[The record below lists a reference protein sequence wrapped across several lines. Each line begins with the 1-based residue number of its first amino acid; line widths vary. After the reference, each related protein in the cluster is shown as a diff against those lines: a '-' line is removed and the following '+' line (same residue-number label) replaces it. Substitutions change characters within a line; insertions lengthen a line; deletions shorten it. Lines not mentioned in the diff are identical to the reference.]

1 MNAAFLKKAL
11 PHLLVIF
18 LFLIVALVY
27 CKPALEG
34 KVLNQ
39 SDVIGHTA
47 MARQSEEFKAK
58 YGHYP
63 FWTESMFSG
72 MPAYN
77 IALYSSSTILNYVGY
92 YVLTIGFSPFHP
104 VSLFF
109 IACVCFYILSQVLK

>member
-77 IALYSSSTILNYVGY
+77 IALYSSSTILNYVG
-92 YVLTIGFSPFHP
+92 
-104 VSLFF
+104 
-109 IACVCFYILSQVLK
+109 